1 MLKAALRRTISRM
14 AKKRKR
20 PVLAHC
26 KVASTTHPKAP
37 WRVSYPVERE
47 GKSVRV
53 RKSFAHE
60 DDAWKFAE
68 KQELDIKNH
77 GVRFGELP
85 AEARRAFDFYR
96 DTVAELKEAG
106 VTVPSFQ
113 DLVADALGQVRT
125 RFFEMSENAMSV
137 AEGTEA
143 FLAYKQS
150 RVGTRQL
157 DDLRSRLRRFA
168 ETFGTRAVRSITTA
182 EVEEWLESLRS
193 RKSLNE
199 VTVRPLLAPLSRNH
213 YRAALHSFFAY
224 GTAPARGWCE
234 RNPLT
239 DLEPERVEKKD
250 PEAYS
255 PEDAAKLIQ
264 TALDSKPELVP
275 VLALCLFCGL
285 RPSEAQQI
293 DLGKLT
299 RDTREFRTSGKTGPR
314 MVPLTEAARAWL
326 AAQKRTKGKAWKL
339 EMGDFRKFYSLLQEV
354 SELAG
359 VKQIFDGHRHSFISY
374 RTAEIRDVARVADEC
389 GNSVPTIKKHYR
401 QIVTSEAAEK
411 FFAIRPEM
419 KADNVTQIQAGRE
432 SA

>member
-1 MLKAALRRTISRM
+1 M

-20 PVLAHC
+20 PVLTHC

-68 KQELDIKNH
+68 KQELEIENH
-77 GVRFGELP
+77 GARFGEFP
-85 AEARRAFDFYR
+85 AEARRAFDYYR
-96 DTVAELKEAG
+96 DTVAELKESG

-113 DLVADALGQVRT
+113 DLVSDALSQVRT

-224 GTAPARGWCE
+224 GTAPARGWGD
-234 RNPLT
+234 RNPLA
-239 DLEPERVEKKD
+239 DLEPERVETSD

-255 PEDAAKLIQ
+255 PEDAAKLMQ

-275 VLALCLFCGL
+275 VLALGLFCGL
-285 RPSEAQQI
+285 RVSEAQQI

-299 RDTREFRTSGKTGPR
+299 KDTREFRTPGDRKTGPR
-314 MVPLTEAARAWL
+314 MAPLTEAARAWL
-326 AAQKRTKGKAWKL
+326 AAQKRTKGKASQLEERKL
-339 EMGDFRKFYSLLQEV
+339 YYVMQEV
-354 SELAG
+354 FELAG
-359 VKQIFDGHRHSFISY
+359 VEQITNGPRHSFISY

-389 GNSVPTIKKHYR
+389 GNSVSTIKKYYR